1 MGRSR
6 LIAISLAS
14 ESERQVR
21 IDEEKV
27 QSGRGTEEAS
37 VHIERSSDVIKMARS
52 GIRGGS
58 PEFYVQCSRERDAS
72 RWI

>member
-1 MGRSR
+1 MGRPR

-14 ESERQVR
+14 EFELSDKLESMKKKSSLE
-21 IDEEKV
+21 DT
-27 QSGRGTEEAS
+27 GEAS
-37 VHIERSSDVIKMARS
+37 VHIERSSDVIKMPRS

-58 PEFYVQCSRERDAS
+58 PEFYVQRSRDAS